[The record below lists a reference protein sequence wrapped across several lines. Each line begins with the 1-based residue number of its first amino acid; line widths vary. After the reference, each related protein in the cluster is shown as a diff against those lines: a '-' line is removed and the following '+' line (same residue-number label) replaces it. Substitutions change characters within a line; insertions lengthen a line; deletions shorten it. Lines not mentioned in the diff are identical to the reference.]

1 MMSHQETHGS
11 NEPLSCSCS
20 SYVRTVMVQRTDRPF
35 LMVFKFLPASD
46 LVPAMQTSVEW
57 LSTLDMECVARLAAD
72 FQRDDSGDVLN
83 GRPKLAKARASRR
96 FVELHRMI
104 RASMKRLHQL
114 LNEVETLDS
123 MSTHHFFIRTLAVF
137 CLQ

>member
-1 MMSHQETHGS
+1 
-11 NEPLSCSCS
+11 
-20 SYVRTVMVQRTDRPF
+20 MVQHTDRPF

-46 LVPAMQTSVEW
+46 LVPAMQTSMEW
-57 LSTLDMECVARLAAD
+57 LSTLDIECVARSAAD

-96 FVELHRMI
+96 FFELHRMI

-114 LNEVETLDS
+114 LNEVETLDT
-123 MSTHHFFIRTLAVF
+123 MSTQCFFLY
-137 CLQ
+137 